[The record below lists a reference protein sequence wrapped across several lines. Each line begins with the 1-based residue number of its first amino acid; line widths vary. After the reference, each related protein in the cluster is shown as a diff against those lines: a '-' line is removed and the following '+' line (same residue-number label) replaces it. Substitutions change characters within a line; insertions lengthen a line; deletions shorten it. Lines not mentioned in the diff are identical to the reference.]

1 MSKKSFSKSILKN
14 TFGYQWIVHHKVISL
29 LIVLLSMFS
38 SSFIVT
44 IFVGQYIDST
54 ARYKIP
60 NASHSVLTSDGKFL
74 VSSGYYGW
82 EIRSTDDW
90 LIIKSDLMD
99 ASAKSTYPYNDGFAN
114 FISSDNRFIG
124 IYTFN
129 MSPLAATTCTIYTTE
144 DFSVAFNKT
153 INFYE
158 YIYKIA
164 FSPNSKYFCI
174 QTSDL
179 FIILDT
185 LDWTNILEFYTKT
198 WGTFSP
204 DDSYLALGHEENWQV
219 YDMNDMSIVINS
231 TREVKSFY
239 WSPNTDF
246 LLVSYYETEEPI
258 TWEVYRTSDWSI
270 VMNDTKWDSS
280 FVFSP
285 DGAYLVRFYDR
296 VPPMAYDDQYFYY
309 LNENNGFTVYNT
321 DTWGVVLKRETGE
334 DFSVEFSQDN
344 EFLAVFGLIGNGTE
358 RTRERQ
364 LIVWGTVT
372 HLTKTF
378 KPIDGLDTPIQY
390 YGHLH
395 TGGKMLFSPDNR
407 YLLWNTWYYTLE
419 DDLYS
424 KTCVITTDSWEPDIL
439 TSHYLYDWDFLANS
453 EYLLLIQ
460 SNNIRIITL
469 QDKTTLRYLVNGDH
483 RFRGIIS
490 FNEDHIIL
498 ESERFGGN
506 DQYFHI
512 WQNWNTF
519 DVQDFVFNTMHWI
532 TIAIGLVFGASLM
545 MGLVISLR
553 NIKIKYFHREN
564 EM

>member
-1 MSKKSFSKSILKN
+1 MSKRNFSTSVVKS
-14 TFGYQWIVHHKVISL
+14 TFLYKWIIHHKGISL
-29 LIVLLSMFS
+29 LLVLLLLFS

-44 IFVGQYIDST
+44 IYIGQYIDST
-54 ARYKIP
+54 ARYQIP
-60 NASHSVLTSDGKFL
+60 KASHSELTSDGKFL

-90 LIIKSDLMD
+90 LVIKSDLMD
-99 ASAKSTYPYNDGFAN
+99 ASAKSTYPYNDGFIHL
-114 FISSDNRFIG
+114 ISSDNRFIG
-124 IYTFN
+124 IYSFN
-129 MSPLAATTCTIYTTE
+129 TSPTAATTCTIYTTE
-144 DFSVAFNKT
+144 DFSVAFNQT

-158 YIYKIA
+158 YIYNIA
-164 FSPNSKYFCI
+164 FSPSSKYFYI

-179 FIILDT
+179 FIVLDT
-185 LDWTNILEFYTKT
+185 LDWTNILEFYMLTKPMT
-198 WGTFSP
+198 YAFSP
-204 DDSYLALGHEENWQV
+204 DDSYLALGQEENWQV

-258 TWEVYRTSDWSI
+258 TWEVYRTIDWSI

-285 DGAYLVRFYDR
+285 DGAYLVRFYNR
-296 VPPMAYDDQYFYY
+296 APPMAYDDQYFYY

-321 DTWGVVLKRETGE
+321 DTWDIELRRETGE
-334 DFSVEFSQDN
+334 DFSVKFSRDS
-344 EFLAVFGLIGNGTE
+344 EFLAVFGLIGNGTN

-372 HLTKTF
+372 NLTKTF
-378 KPIDGLDTPIQY
+378 IPIDGLDIPIQY
-390 YGHLH
+390 YGYLH
-395 TGGKMLFSPDNR
+395 TGGETLFSPDSS

-419 DDLYS
+419 DDSY
-424 KTCVITTDSWEPDIL
+424 TTTWVINTGNWELDII
-439 TSHYLYDWDFLANS
+439 TSHYLYDWDFLASS

-460 SNNIRIITL
+460 SDGIRIMSIQDKITL
-469 QDKTTLRYLVNGDH
+469 RHLANGNHHLTD
-483 RFRGIIS
+483 IIS
-490 FNEDHIIL
+490 FNEDRVIL
-498 ESERFGGN
+498 GSGRFGGK
-506 DQYFHI
+506 DQYLYV

-519 DVQDFVFNTMHWI
+519 DVQDFVFITMQWI
-532 TIAIGLVFGASLM
+532 TVVIGLVFGASLM

-553 NIKIKYFHREN
+553 KIMSE
-564 EM
+564 